1 MNHIALKEQRK
12 GFPNRFLAEKRGKW
26 NPRALPLARMRE
38 GAKICLTSHEGSKS
52 SSAAKGGS
60 MRSLLKKRL
69 FSCSCRLLSTFSLLV
84 LVSHFLAPQYGVL
97 ADSTPNS
104 FALPL
109 GNELITTDPPILGE
123 PEFIFPSPTC
133 RADIK
138 QFDAGVGQLGM
149 LGDLQSL
156 LTVFK
161 QSSSS
166 DDLQL
171 RKYLQ
176 ERLVEVVGTD
186 QNAALAVVESV
197 ETAQGAESIEQ
208 LEALENAPAARTPQV
223 AERLLIMAEQ
233 DVDPR
238 RRVLALKAL
247 QGQPSLTETQLD
259 RLTALGKD
267 KARPETARASVIT
280 IGRVMEKDFT
290 HFEHYVERL
299 LDIAESQNDDDISAL
314 AVEMSGMHS
323 DPPFGDVSRNRLAN
337 ILLSHPSAG
346 VRSVAALVIATARD
360 TEAVLKVY
368 QQAFQ
373 ESNDFCLRWHIFK
386 FSFRAAGA
394 KALPLAE
401 TLAQQ
406 DSRFLQHYA
415 DFKALYDSGIVDWE
429 HIWLGKISQ
438 GELPCDGPSD

>member
-1 MNHIALKEQRK
+1 MQGLLGK
-12 GFPNRFLAEKRGKW
+12 RF
-26 NPRALPLARMRE
+26 
-38 GAKICLTSHEGSKS
+38 
-52 SSAAKGGS
+52 
-60 MRSLLKKRL
+60 
-69 FSCSCRLLSTFSLLV
+69 FSTLSTFILVV
-84 LVSHFLAPQYGVL
+84 LVSQFFVPQRTVL
-97 ADSTPNS
+97 ADPNPNS
-104 FALPL
+104 SELSL
-109 GNELITTDPPILGE
+109 GSSSLNTDPLFLGE
-123 PEFIFPSPTC
+123 PEFIFPSPIC

-138 QFDAGVGQLGM
+138 QFDAGIGQLRT

-156 LTVFK
+156 RTAFQK
-161 QSSSS
+161 ASSN
-166 DDLQL
+166 DDRQL

-176 ERLVEVVGTD
+176 ERLVEVIGTD
-186 QNAALAVVESV
+186 QNAALAVIESA
-197 ETAQGAESIEQ
+197 ETAQGTDSIEH
-208 LEALENAPAARTPQV
+208 LEALGNSPAARTPQV
-223 AERLLIMAEQ
+223 AERLLSMAEK
-233 DVDPR
+233 DTDMR

-247 QGQPSLTETQLD
+247 QGQPSLTEIQLD
-259 RLTALGKD
+259 RLSALGKD
-267 KARPETARASVIT
+267 KTRPETARASVIT
-280 IGRVMEKDFT
+280 IGRVMEKDFD

-337 ILLSHPSAG
+337 ILLTHPSAG

-401 TLAQQ
+401 TLAKQ
-406 DSRFLQHYA
+406 DSRFLQYYA
-415 DFKALYDSGIVDWE
+415 DFKALYDSGIVDWD
-429 HIWLGKISQ
+429 HVWLGKIAQ
-438 GELPCDGPSD
+438 GDLPCDGPSD